1 MYKEKALI
9 TNCNNYYL
17 IKMIVIRFVLTLY
30 GNKKKVI
37 KIIKNYYYYYY
48 Y

>member
-30 GNKKKVI
+30 GNDSN
-37 KIIKNYYYYYY
+37 KNN
-48 Y
+48 